1 MYRDNN
7 SNPWIVSRNQ
17 KDLISLKLQFYY
29 EKVIVRKEIYIY
41 LIYSKSVLKYAFEK
55 ETFQSPIKH
64 IRVYSFQEQAENK
77 KKPWQ

>member
-7 SNPWIVSRNQ
+7 SNPRIVSHNQ
-17 KDLISLKLQFYY
+17 KDLISLELQFHYD
-29 EKVIVRKEIYIY
+29 KEIYIY

-64 IRVYSFQEQAENK
+64 IRVYSF
-77 KKPWQ
+77 